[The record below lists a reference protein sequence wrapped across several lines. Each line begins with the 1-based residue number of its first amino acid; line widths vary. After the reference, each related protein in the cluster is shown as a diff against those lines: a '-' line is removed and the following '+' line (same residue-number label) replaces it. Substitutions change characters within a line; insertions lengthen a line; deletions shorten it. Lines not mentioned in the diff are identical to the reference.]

1 MVRPYDEDEV
11 PAVYNL
17 EDIPPYNIRQGLD
30 LHIFRGLDTL
40 LSTATIEPDAEL
52 ETDPHSHPWEQLTF
66 IVQGS
71 VYYNVEDEKFLVSEG
86 DMFFIPPDAEH
97 YAEQDP
103 DCDETVINLDVFP
116 MREDY
121 VEHAEYQR
129 EFYEADEEA

>member
-1 MVRPYDEDEV
+1 MVKQYQEDEI

-17 EDIPPYNIRQGLD
+17 DDIPPYNIRQGLD

-52 ETDPHSHPWEQLTF
+52 ATNPHSHPWEQ
-66 IVQGS
+66 IVYIIQGS
-71 VYYNVEDEKFLVSEG
+71 VYYNVGDERIHVSEG
-86 DMFFIPPDAEH
+86 DMFLIPPGAEH

-103 DCDETVINLDVFP
+103 ECEEKVINLDVFP

-121 VEHAEYQR
+121 AEYADYQR
-129 EFYEADEEA
+129 EFAIGE